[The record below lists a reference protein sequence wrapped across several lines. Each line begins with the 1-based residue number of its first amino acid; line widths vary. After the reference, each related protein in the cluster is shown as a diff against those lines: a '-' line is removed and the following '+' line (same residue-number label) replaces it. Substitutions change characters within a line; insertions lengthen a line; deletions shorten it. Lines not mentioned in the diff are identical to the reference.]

1 MTWFNKQSRIV
12 QLILLLIPVVNW
24 IVELVVR
31 WSTWAQKGGLVR
43 LVICILTIVFGIIFG
58 WIASSGCCY
67 SRSCSCNSRKKT
79 CREAGLFHCV
89 TRPFPFGGNTAVF
102 LFLSSRQAA
111 SSAPDVYMSYI
122 FRTTGKSE
130 SS

>member
-1 MTWFNKQSRIV
+1 MEEFDLMTWFNKQSRIV

-58 WIASSGCCY
+58 WIDFIWVLLF
-67 SRSCSCNSRKKT
+67 KK
-79 CREAGLFHCV
+79 L
-89 TRPFPFGGNTAVF
+89 
-102 LFLSSRQAA
+102 LLQ
-111 SSAPDVYMSYI
+111 
-122 FRTTGKSE
+122 
-130 SS
+130 